1 MNKFLFP
8 YLNSVNLFYIRI
20 LLLSIY
26 TVNYC
31 WPAEV
36 VLIVRASV
44 TTMSFF
50 LFFVLR
56 LLELDLVVAEDVIH
70 RKQGFEVVIPKFFD
84 LFLVISMKTL

>member
-8 YLNSVNLFYIRI
+8 YLNCVNLFYIRI

-36 VLIVRASV
+36 VLLVRASV
-44 TTMSFF
+44 TMSFF
-50 LFFVLR
+50 LFFVLG
-56 LLELDLVVAEDVIH
+56 LLDLDLVVAEDVIH

>member
-8 YLNSVNLFYIRI
+8 YLNCVNLFNIRI

-36 VLIVRASV
+36 VLLVRASV
-44 TTMSFF
+44 TMSFF
-50 LFFVLR
+50 LFFVLG
-56 LLELDLVVAEDVIH
+56 LLDLDLVVAEDVIH